1 MYMSRITLRDD
12 LPSNELTEVAGADG
26 YRIHQLLWE
35 LFTTADGSRRPFLY
49 REENPKF
56 GGLSFLAL
64 SEVLPENKDKKRP
77 VWNIQTKEYF
87 PQIRQGQQLSFTLRA
102 NPVVTRKREDG
113 RRQRHDVVMDARL
126 DRETGQKFPVQD
138 VLYAAGEQWLSS
150 RASKYGFSLYPE
162 ALQIHSY
169 RQHRLPKRGKKPVR
183 ISTLD
188 YDGMLEVDN
197 SELFV
202 QTLVRGLGPAKG
214 FGCGLLLVRPL

>member
-1 MYMSRITLRDD
+1 MYMSRITLRDELPFGD
-12 LPSNELTEVAGADG
+12 LSEFAGADG
-26 YRIHQLLWE
+26 YRIHQFLWE

-64 SEVLPENKDKKRP
+64 SEVLPENNSRKKDL
-77 VWNIQTKEYF
+77 WNIQTKEYS
-87 PQIRQGQQLSFTLRA
+87 PKIRQGQQLSFTLRA

-126 DRETGQKFPVQD
+126 ERKSGQKLPVQE
-138 VLYAAGEQWLSS
+138 VLQPAGEQWLSS
-150 RASKYGFSLYPE
+150 RAAKYGFSLYPE

-169 RQHRLPKRGKKPVR
+169 RQHRLPKKGKKPVR

-188 YDGMLEVDN
+188 YDGILEVIN
-197 SELFV
+197 PELFM